1 MNLESLRSLQKR
13 IREAIDPDRELDGD
27 IIVALKGGEIV
38 WKMANYTMEQYPAH
52 RYPSKNHLSG
62 FANEHVPL
70 LTASIDACV
79 ALMREVLPGCE
90 WSRDSAWCFW
100 IWEQIS
106 KNAWDAKKRID
117 GGPYRLANDC
127 LTFLDAIFS
136 AAIAQEEAKHT
147 EKAAQCKKRR

>member
-13 IREAIDPDRELDGD
+13 IREATGPDRNLDWDIREAFYPGRMGQAPLFTLDPDGLG
-27 IIVALKGGEIV
+27 
-38 WKMANYTMEQYPAH
+38 P
-52 RYPSKNHLSG
+52 
-62 FANEHVPL
+62 
-70 LTASIDACV
+70 CV
-79 ALMREVLPGCE
+79 ALMREVLPGRE

-106 KNAWDAKKRID
+106 KNAWGAKKRID

-147 EKAAQCKKRR
+147 EKAG